1 MIDFGIPKRTLLCL
15 GAEHHFPGG
24 RNEEFSSANIFFI
37 VRHLCKVTFTFL
49 QTIFPSFLSLVLKEL
64 TTQAPGANNYY
75 IKLIIAIFKKQ
86 SIVLWFFFCP
96 LACSRLSDRDND
108 G

>member
-1 MIDFGIPKRTLLCL
+1 MRN
-15 GAEHHFPGG
+15 FPLQT
-24 RNEEFSSANIFFI
+24 FFFN

-49 QTIFPSFLSLVLKEL
+49 QTIFPSFLSLVPKEL

-75 IKLIIAIFKKQ
+75 IKLIIAIFEKQ